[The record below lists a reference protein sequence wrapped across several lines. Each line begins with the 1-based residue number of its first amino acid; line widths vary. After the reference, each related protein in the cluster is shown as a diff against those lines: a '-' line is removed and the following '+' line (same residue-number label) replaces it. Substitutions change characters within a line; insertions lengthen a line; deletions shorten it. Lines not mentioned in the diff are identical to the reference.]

1 MNKVIVLLI
10 LLSVV
15 AFGCTGKSSETSNT
29 PEDASIPK
37 DTTTSTPTSDV
48 ELGGDLSGLE
58 DNDLSLEELEDL
70 DLEIDESL
78 FE

>member
-10 LLSVV
+10 LLSIV
-15 AFGCTGKSSETSNT
+15 AFGCTGKTPETSTT
-29 PEDASIPK
+29 PKDASIPK
-37 DTTTSTPTSDV
+37 APTTSTPSSDV
-48 ELGGDLSGLE
+48 ELSKELSELEEDDL
-58 DNDLSLEELEDL
+58 NLEELEDL